1 MGTLWHD
8 IRYSLR
14 MLCKNLGITVIA
26 VATLALGMAGNTVIF
41 SFFNAFFLRPMPFH
55 QPDRLVDLD
64 ETAPRWNLE
73 YTGLAYP
80 DFHAWRQQ
88 NRSFD
93 GMAAWSLDSFNL
105 SFEGT
110 AQRVRG
116 ARVTHDLT
124 SVLGINP
131 ALGRPFTPEEDR
143 PGGERVVLLSQHLWQ
158 RLFGEQDVLG
168 KVLHLNHESYTI
180 VGVLSADRMLFEDAQ
195 PCELWVPLAANP
207 DDLGRGWYLR
217 GLGRLKSGV
226 TRAMA
231 SEDLLRV
238 HRARVADHKANENT
252 APRIT
257 PLAERLFGDTRPVL
271 TILMGAVVVVLLI
284 ACGNVAALMLAR
296 GLARWRELGI
306 RLSLGATTG
315 RVTRLILTES
325 LLVSCLAGG
334 LGLVLGYWGLH
345 ALLDSLAD
353 KPPQWVSFRFDVRIW
368 LWVLLM
374 ILVTAAFGALP
385 TCQAVI
391 KGSFQ
396 GALVSSGRQSTA
408 TPAKR
413 RALHLLVVGEVA
425 LTLILLIQ
433 AGLLVQAFRSV
444 QKMDPGYRA
453 DHVLICQIALPGTQY
468 RTPEAYEAFYR
479 DHLEQVRALPGV
491 VAASAVTAPPLGGHW
506 GTFFTIENAPAQR
519 PDEQDPVVLQR
530 VACPGY
536 FETMGIAMVAGRT
549 FNDQDGR
556 TQGSLAVIVNETFAR
571 RFWPNQDPVGQR
583 MRRRPDG
590 SPWMTGVGV
599 ARDIKHYGLDRPM
612 IPGVYLPYA
621 QERCSGMAVVVRTV
635 TDPLGLV
642 SGVRE
647 IVRRSDPDLP
657 IFDITTMSDR
667 LHQSL
672 WLRRWYSSLI
682 GAFAFVALIMA
693 VGGMYGVFSYVVG
706 GRTRAIGV
714 RLALG
719 AHSGS
724 VLWMVLRQG
733 LILAGLGIGLGL
745 SGTLIAV
752 PLMRRLLL
760 GLHGSDWLICAVIP
774 FVLTAVALV
783 ACYLPARRA
792 ARIDPMVALRG
803 RGE

>member
-1 MGTLWHD
+1 M
-8 IRYSLR
+8 LR
-14 MLCKNLGITVIA
+14 KNPGITVIA
-26 VATLALGMAGNTVIF
+26 VVTLALGMAGNTVIF
-41 SFFNAFFLRPMPFH
+41 SFFNAFFLRPLPFY

-93 GMAAWSLDSFNL
+93 GMAAWTAGDFSL

-116 ARVTHDLT
+116 ARVTYDLP
-124 SVLGINP
+124 SVLGIRTV
-131 ALGRPFTPEEDR
+131 LGRPFLPEEDR
-143 PGGERVVLLSQHLWQ
+143 PGGEKVVILSHGLWQ
-158 RLFGEQDVLG
+158 RLFGGKDVLG
-168 KVLHLNHESYTI
+168 KVLGLDRESYTI
-180 VGVLSADRMLFEDAQ
+180 VGVLAGDRALYASE
-195 PCELWVPLAANP
+195 ELWVPLCGDP
-207 DDLGRGWYLR
+207 DDRTRGWYLS
-217 GLGRLKSGV
+217 GIGRLKSGV
-226 TRAMA
+226 TLAMA

-238 HRARVADHKANENT
+238 HRALVQDHKANENT
-252 APRIT
+252 SPRLTTIT
-257 PLAERLFGDTRPVL
+257 ERVFGDTRPVL
-271 TILMGAVVVVLLI
+271 TILMGAVAVVLLI

-306 RLSLGATTG
+306 RLSLGATAG
-315 RVTRLILTES
+315 RVARLILTES
-325 LLVSCLAGG
+325 LLLSCLAGA

-345 ALLDSLAD
+345 LLLDSLAD
-353 KPPQWVSFRFDVRIW
+353 KPPQWVSFHFDIRIW

-374 ILVTAAFGALP
+374 ILVTAAFGASP

-408 TPAKR
+408 TPGKR
-413 RALHLLVVGEVA
+413 RSLHALVVGEVA
-425 LTLILLIQ
+425 LTLLLLIQ
-433 AGLLVQAFRSV
+433 AGLLVQAFRFV
-444 QKMDPGYRA
+444 QKMDPGYRP
-453 DHVLICQIALPGTQY
+453 DHILIGQIVLPEAQY
-468 RTPEAYEAFYR
+468 RTPEAWEAFYR
-479 DHLEQVRALPGV
+479 STLEQIRALPGV
-491 VAASAVTAPPLGGHW
+491 VSASAITAPPLGGHW

-519 PDEQDPVVLQR
+519 PEEQDPVVLQR
-530 VACPGY
+530 AAFPGY
-536 FETMGIAMVAGRT
+536 FETIRIPLVAGRT
-549 FNDQDGR
+549 FNDEDGR
-556 TQGSLAVIVNETFAR
+556 TEGSRAVIVNETFAR
-571 RFWPNQDPVGQR
+571 RFWPNQDPVGKR
-583 MRRRPDG
+583 MRYRG
-590 SPWMTGVGV
+590 GNEPWMTVVGV

-621 QERCSGMAVVVRTV
+621 QLRRSGMAIVVRTAIE
-635 TDPLGLV
+635 PLDLV

-647 IVRRSDPDLP
+647 VVRRSDPDLP

-672 WLRRWYSSLI
+672 WLRRLYSSLI
-682 GAFAFVALIMA
+682 GAFALVALVMA

-706 GRTRAIGV
+706 GRTRELGV

-719 AHSGS
+719 ATGGE
-724 VLWMVLRQG
+724 VLWLVLRQG
-733 LILAGLGIGLGL
+733 LLLAVIGIGIGL
-745 SGTLIAV
+745 SGALVAV

-760 GLHGSDWLICAVIP
+760 GIHGVDLLLCGLIPLILVAVT
-774 FVLTAVALV
+774 LL

-792 ARIDPMVALRG
+792 ARIDPMAALRC
-803 RGE
+803 E